1 MKASMKLH
9 NTLSGH
15 KETFVPG
22 QPGKVT
28 MYVCGITAYDYCH
41 IGHARAAVVFDVLV
55 RFLRFSGYTV
65 TFIRNFTDIDD
76 KIITRAR
83 ESGLSSQAVS
93 EKFIAAYYEDMERLN
108 VLPADI
114 EPKATEHIQPMQDL
128 IQKLLDTGHAYA
140 TPDGDVYFRVRSYP
154 DYGRLSGRNIEE
166 LKSGAR
172 IEPGEAKE
180 DPLDFAL
187 WKQSRPDEPS
197 WPSPWGK
204 GRPGWHI
211 ECSAMSEIYLGL
223 PMDIHGGGQDLAFP
237 HHENERAQSEAA
249 TGKTFVKYWLHNGF
263 VRVKSEKMS
272 KSLGN
277 FITIRDILQDYR
289 PEVLRFFLLGKH
301 YRSPLDFSW
310 ENLQETERSLK
321 RLLQTRLQTELALQ
335 NQNWSTQNL
344 PPDMAAEFQSAA
356 DLWRKCLEDD
366 LNTAGALGHLF
377 SQNRLINRL
386 LDQKQLRKSEE
397 GRRVLSAFVHE
408 LDQLAQILG
417 LPLGDPRTMLTELRR
432 SKAQR
437 NQISIETV
445 EQLIAERQK
454 ARQTKDFE
462 QADAIRDQLSAMG
475 VSLMDTPEGPD
486 WDVD

>member
-1 MKASMKLH
+1 MKASMKFH

-83 ESGLSSQAVS
+83 ESGLDSQAVS

-128 IQKLLDTGHAYA
+128 IQKLLDSGHAYA
-140 TPDGDVYFRVRSYP
+140 TPDGDVYFRVRSFP

-187 WKQSRPDEPS
+187 WKQSRADEPS

-211 ECSAMSEIYLGL
+211 ECSAMSELYLGL

-249 TGKTFVKYWLHNGF
+249 TGKPFVKYWMHNGF

-335 NQNWSTQNL
+335 NQKWSSQNL

-356 DLWRKCLEDD
+356 DLWRKSLEDD

-397 GRRVLSAFVHE
+397 GRRVLSAFVQE
-408 LDQLAQILG
+408 LDQLAQIFG
-417 LPLGDPRTMLTELRR
+417 LPLSDPRTMLTELRR

-454 ARQTKDFE
+454 ARRAKDFE

>member
-1 MKASMKLH
+1 MKFH

-15 KETFVPG
+15 KETFGPG
-22 QPGKVT
+22 RPGKVSL
-28 MYVCGITAYDYCH
+28 YVCGITAYDYCH

-55 RFLRFSGYTV
+55 RFLRFSGYEV

-83 ESGLSSQAVS
+83 ESGLDSRTVA
-93 EKFIAAYYEDMERLN
+93 EKFIAAYYEDMDQLG
-108 VLPADI
+108 VLKADI

-211 ECSAMSEIYLGL
+211 ECSAMSEKYLGL

-335 NQNWSTQNL
+335 NQKWSSQNL
-344 PPDMAAEFQSAA
+344 PPDMAEEYQSAA
-356 DLWRKCLEDD
+356 NLWRKCLEDD

-408 LDQLAQILG
+408 LDQLAQIFG
-417 LPLGDPRTMLTELRR
+417 LPLGDPRSMLTELRR

-445 EQLIAERQK
+445 EQFIAKRQK
-454 ARQTKDFE
+454 ARQGKDFE

-486 WDVD
+486 WDVE

>member
-1 MKASMKLH
+1 MKFH
-9 NTLSGH
+9 NTLSGE
-15 KETFVPG
+15 KETFVPNR
-22 QPGKVT
+22 PGKVT

-55 RFLRFSGYTV
+55 RFLRFSGYEV

-76 KIITRAR
+76 KIIKRAQ

-93 EKFIAAYYEDMERLN
+93 EKFIAAYYEDMERLS

-114 EPKATEHIQPMQDL
+114 EPKATEHIRPMQDL

-140 TPDGDVYFRVRSYP
+140 TPDGDVYFRVRSFP

-172 IEPGEAKE
+172 IEPGAAKE

-187 WKQSRPDEPS
+187 WKKSRPDEPS

-211 ECSAMSEIYLGL
+211 ECSAMSEMYLGL
-223 PMDIHGGGQDLAFP
+223 PMDIHGGGRDLAFP

-249 TGKTFVKYWLHNGF
+249 TGKTFVTYWMHNGF

-277 FITIRDILQDYR
+277 FITIRDILKDYR

-310 ENLQETERSLK
+310 ESLQETERSLK
-321 RLLQTRLQTELALQ
+321 RLLQTRLQTESALQ
-335 NQNWSTQNL
+335 NQKWSAQNL
-344 PPDMAAEFQSAA
+344 PPDMTGEFQSAA

-386 LDQKQLRKSEE
+386 LDQKQWRKSEE
-397 GRRVLSAFVHE
+397 GRHLLSAFVHE

-432 SKAQR
+432 SKARR
-437 NQISIETV
+437 NQIRIETV
-445 EQLIAERQK
+445 EQRIAERQK
-454 ARQTKDFE
+454 ARQAKDFE

-475 VSLMDTPEGPD
+475 VTLMDTPDGPD

>member
-1 MKASMKLH
+1 
-9 NTLSGH
+9 
-15 KETFVPG
+15 
-22 QPGKVT
+22 
-28 MYVCGITAYDYCH
+28 
-41 IGHARAAVVFDVLV
+41 
-55 RFLRFSGYTV
+55 
-65 TFIRNFTDIDD
+65 
-76 KIITRAR
+76 
-83 ESGLSSQAVS
+83 
-93 EKFIAAYYEDMERLN
+93 
-108 VLPADI
+108 
-114 EPKATEHIQPMQDL
+114 
-128 IQKLLDTGHAYA
+128 
-140 TPDGDVYFRVRSYP
+140 
-154 DYGRLSGRNIEE
+154 
-166 LKSGAR
+166 
-172 IEPGEAKE
+172 
-180 DPLDFAL
+180 
-187 WKQSRPDEPS
+187 
-197 WPSPWGK
+197 
-204 GRPGWHI
+204 
-211 ECSAMSEIYLGL
+211 MSEIYLGL